1 MEDNL
6 NARPADGACTV
17 PDGVTEDML
26 ALYVTALRDGYLRM
40 RRRWRP
46 EMRSVSHNHDDKL
59 RALAYQL
66 IQNGVDPYHYVKFAC
81 EFFGRFASD
90 VFVDMVCAPK
100 ILVNYMEYRLTHERE
115 LRLTIELQQGRVQG
129 RLKAG
134 DTLEE
139 VLNDRHESLSA
150 VFRYAVAHR
159 MGRPDLAERFKEK
172 ANEML
177 LFEPL
182 YTALMG
188 DMLPK
193 GNN

>member
-1 MEDNL
+1 MEDNID
-6 NARPADGACTV
+6 AGVADGTGPV
-17 PDGVTEDML
+17 SLGVTEDML
-26 ALYVTALRDGYLRM
+26 SLYMTALRDGYLRM

-46 EMRSVSHNHDDKL
+46 EMHSVSHKHDEEL
-59 RALAYQL
+59 RVLAYQL
-66 IQNGVDPYHYVKFAC
+66 IEKRIDPYHYMKFAC
-81 EFFGRFASD
+81 EYFARFASD
-90 VFVDMVCAPK
+90 VYVRMVCAPK
-100 ILVNYMEYRLTHERE
+100 VLESYEAFSVTHERE
-115 LRLTIELQQGRVQG
+115 LTLTISLQQGRVQG
-129 RLKAG
+129 RLRAG

-139 VLNDRHESLSA
+139 ILNDTHESLSA

-182 YTALMG
+182 YTKLMG
-188 DMLPK
+188 SMLPK